1 MKTCFVFTSL
11 DNDELHE
18 FAVNEIN
25 RYFNIVG
32 ILRSNRHSKS
42 VFSRIKKMEE
52 VDYIFNFLSPKKLPK
67 QVINSVKICSIN
79 FHPGSY
85 EYPGVGSA
93 SLCIFDGK
101 KTYGVSAHLMEETID
116 SGSIICERFFEIPD
130 NSNCDTLF
138 SLALSECK
146 PLLQD
151 TLELLQLNSN
161 PDKIRSWSR
170 PAVTRAEFEDWL
182 TLLEV
187 DSTKEIE
194 QKITSATHPVFLG
207 PYVKVGSHIFT
218 YLKTESH
225 D

>member
-18 FAVNEIN
+18 FAVNEIG

-32 ILRSNRHSKS
+32 ILRSNRNSKS
-42 VFSRIKKMEE
+42 ISSRINEMEE
-52 VDYIFNFLSPKKLPK
+52 VDYIFNFLSPKILPK
-67 QVINSVKICSIN
+67 QVMGSAKICSIN

-93 SLCIFDGK
+93 SFSIFDGK

-116 SGSIICERFFEIPD
+116 SGSIICERFFDIPD
-130 NSNCDTLF
+130 NSSCDSLF

-151 TLELLQLNSN
+151 TLELLQLNSY
-161 PDKIRSWSR
+161 PDKTRSWSR

-182 TLLEV
+182 TLLDV

-194 QKITSATHPVFLG
+194 QKIVAAAHPVFPG
-207 PYVKVGSHIFT
+207 PYIKVGSHIFT
-218 YLKTESH
+218 YLKTE
-225 D
+225 